1 MTACVGEIPVVVLLP
16 MSYCS
21 GDGLLSGSPDI
32 SLFCLISGS
41 LLIAKGSVSGILSLR
56 LFRSGDTEGV
66 YLASDLGISPCELVR
81 ISPKIDCL
89 LGREEVL

>member
-1 MTACVGEIPVVVLLP
+1 

-41 LLIAKGSVSGILSLR
+41 LLIARGSVSGILSLR
-56 LFRSGDTEGV
+56 LLTSGDAEGV
-66 YLASDLGISPCELVR
+66 YLASNLGISLCELLR